1 MKALIV
7 GAAGFVGGYLIEEL
21 SAHCGWEVAATKL
34 PGERVSCDN
43 CEAFDVDILDEEAL
57 SGVMAR
63 AKPGIVYHLAA
74 QSSVA
79 LSWEKPAL
87 TVEVNIKGS
96 VNLLE
101 AARNR
106 GGGARI
112 VLIGSGE
119 EYGNVRE
126 EDCPIKETLEANPQ
140 NVYAVTK
147 SAQNQLGRLY
157 AASYGMDVVMAR
169 SFNHIGVGQPAR
181 FVAADLCKQVAEIA
195 AGKRE
200 GAINVGNID
209 VRRDF
214 TDVRDV
220 VRAYRLLGEKGKS
233 GETYNVGSGKAVA
246 IREIVETL
254 IKISGREIEIKVDEK
269 RLRPVDAPVIYAD
282 TRKIRRE
289 TGWEAGTPLERT
301 LREIYEWFLRK
312 ARSED

>member
-7 GAAGFVGGYLIEEL
+7 GAAGFVGGHLIEEL
-21 SAHCGWEVAATKL
+21 SVRCGWEVAATKL
-34 PGERVSCDN
+34 RGERVSRAC
-43 CEAFDVDILDEEAL
+43 CGAFDVDILDEDAVR
-57 SGVMAR
+57 GVMER
-63 AKPGIVYHLAA
+63 VKPDIVYHLVA

-96 VNLLE
+96 VNVLE
-101 AARNR
+101 AARKSGVGVR
-106 GGGARI
+106 V

-126 EDCPIKETLEANPQ
+126 EDCPIKETLEAKPQ
-140 NVYAVTK
+140 SVYAVTK

-157 AASYGMDVVMAR
+157 AASYGMDIVMTR

-181 FVAADLCKQVAEIA
+181 FVAADLCEQAAEIA

-200 GAINVGNID
+200 GAINVGNMD

-220 VRAYRLLGEKGKS
+220 VRSYRLLGEKGKS
-233 GETYNVGSGKAVA
+233 GETYNVGSGRAVA
-246 IREIVETL
+246 IREIADAV
-254 IKISGREIEIKVDEK
+254 IKASGKEMGVKVDEK
-269 RLRPVDAPVIYAD
+269 RLRPVDAPVICAD
-282 TRKIRRE
+282 IGKIQRE
-289 TGWEAGTPLERT
+289 TGWKAEIPLERT
-301 LREIYEWFLRK
+301 LQEIYEWFLRK
-312 ARSED
+312 AMSEG

>member
-21 SAHCGWEVAATKL
+21 SARCGWEAAATKL
-34 PGERVSCDN
+34 PGESARGGI
-43 CEAFDVDILDEEAL
+43 EAFDVDMLDGDAAAR
-57 SGVMAR
+57 VMAR
-63 AKPGIVYHLAA
+63 VKPDIVYHLAA

-87 TVEVNIKGS
+87 TVEVNVKGS

-101 AARNR
+101 AARKLGR
-106 GGGARI
+106 GVRV

-126 EDCPIKETLEANPQ
+126 EDCPIKETLEAKPRS
-140 NVYAVTK
+140 VYAVTK

-157 AASYGMDVVMAR
+157 AASYGMDVVMTR
-169 SFNHIGVGQPAR
+169 SFNHMGVGQSER
-181 FVAADLCKQVAEIA
+181 FVASDMCRQAAETA
-195 AGKRE
+195 VGKGD
-200 GAINVGNID
+200 GAIHVGNIE

-220 VRAYRLLGEKGKS
+220 VRAYRMLGEKGKS

-246 IREIVETL
+246 IREMVEAL
-254 IKISGREIEIKVDEK
+254 VKISGREIEIKVDKK
-269 RLRPVDAPVIYAD
+269 RLRPADAPVVCAD
-282 TRKIRRE
+282 IGKIQRE
-289 TGWEAGTPLERT
+289 TGWKPEMPLERT
-301 LREIYEWFLRK
+301 LGEMYEWFLKK
-312 ARSED
+312 ARSEGR

>member
-7 GAAGFVGGYLIEEL
+7 GAAGFAGRYLIEEL
-21 SAHCGWEVAATKL
+21 SARCGWEVWATKL
-34 PGERVSCDN
+34 PGESVRDSG
-43 CEAFDVDILDEEAL
+43 CEAFDVDILDEGAM

-63 AKPGIVYHLAA
+63 VKPDIVYHLAA

-79 LSWEKPAL
+79 LSWAKPAL
-87 TVEVNIKGS
+87 TVDVNIKGS

-101 AARNR
+101 AARKR
-106 GGGARI
+106 GGGARV

-126 EDCPIKETLEANPQ
+126 EDCPIKETLEAKPQ
-140 NVYAVTK
+140 SVYAMTK

-157 AASYGMDVVMAR
+157 AASYGMDVVLTR

-181 FVAADLCKQVAEIA
+181 FVAADLCRQVAEIA

-200 GAINVGNID
+200 GAVNVGNIE

-246 IREIVETL
+246 VREMVETL
-254 IKISGREIEIKVDEK
+254 IKASGKEMDVKVDEK
-269 RLRPVDAPVIYAD
+269 RLRPVDAPVICAD
-282 TRKIRRE
+282 IGKIQRE
-289 TGWEAGTPLERT
+289 TGWKPETPLEQT
-301 LREIYEWFLRK
+301 LKEQYEWFLQK
-312 ARSED
+312 ARSGE